1 MKKLIIQT
9 ALSLGIVLT
18 ITIAQASDSKA
29 VKEIINSIEGEITR
43 EYTVSDF
50 KSFGNRALE
59 SIKDLPAA
67 VIKINETMMHD
78 AKYGEPIDQKLTDG
92 KASVHSVAGGTVKEI
107 GNNQDIG
114 KYVIIQHGEES
125 ESTYGNL
132 SEITCTLN
140 ERVKKREIIG
150 VYVQDEDMSDNNEEK
165 NFYYALNYFD

>member
-43 EYTVSDF
+43 EYTVS
-50 KSFGNRALE
+50 
-59 SIKDLPAA
+59 DLPAA

-114 KYVIIQHGEES
+114 KYIIIQHGEES

-140 ERVKKREIIG
+140 ERVKKGEIIG